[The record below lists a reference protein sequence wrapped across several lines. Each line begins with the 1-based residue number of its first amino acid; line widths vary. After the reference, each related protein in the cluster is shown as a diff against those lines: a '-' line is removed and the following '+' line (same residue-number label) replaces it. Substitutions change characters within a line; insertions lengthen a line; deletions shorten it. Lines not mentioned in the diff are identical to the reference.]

1 MVVRAAPLGLSLQE
15 LHGRLLQSLEQM
27 GYSIAYAGPP
37 IRAVKGAKRVQ
48 DDVLLAGLVKSL
60 WDSSERTVI
69 SLDIKHTVIV
79 STIDEQ
85 VRFEFRVGQS
95 FIELSLLEHRDKMA
109 FERIADEAIKQAA
122 TDFQPMPQT
131 RMNPVL
137 KARITRWI
145 GLYHEVS
152 GAGSFV
158 AVSTFLFMFPVLIEF
173 AGSIAGWTTH
183 WVIEGYGEVRLPIA
197 FQYNPK
203 IWDMQLLV
211 NTACFC
217 ILVVLGLLLEARIA
231 GALHQLGKSLDAKQ
245 NSLDSSYPL
254 RDVLRQLDMRPIHWT
269 SARLA
274 LALIGGLTLAASIPL
289 STSNYRVL
297 SIAGLFA
304 GTTLVAYSCNLAGY
318 GRRKKGRVGRV
329 LSFLWYYAALAWML
343 YWYDSYIAS
352 WTINGMEI
360 RDIWFLAGYG
370 GGVALLMFYFAYWE
384 VREHSKDVYDVLV
397 GKASRERLNLG
408 VRSCLT
414 LAFYAL
420 ALVVLRVPLPLPS
433 VNSPSE
439 VTIIMYGGLE
449 DFIGN
454 AETLFLG
461 VFSILPSAV
470 LAIAFVRYLWKRQFH
485 IHIGRGSAV
494 RAFAFEAWG
503 FFMDKGKELA
513 IYVVGLVL
521 LWIAAH
527 GAPPSV
533 AGLPPFLYLAAA
545 IIELLAIFLV
555 AARYYTLS
563 RRLDASVGV
572 QDFRAGCIRQSKLS

>member
-1 MVVRAAPLGLSLQE
+1 MVVRAAPPGLSLQE
-15 LHGRLLQSLEQM
+15 LHGRLLRSLERT

-37 IRAVKGAKRVQ
+37 IRAVKGAKRVY
-48 DDVLLAGLVKSL
+48 DDAALAGLVKSL
-60 WDSSERTVI
+60 WDSSERTII
-69 SLDIKHTVIV
+69 SMDIRHTVIV
-79 STIDEQ
+79 SIIDEQ

-95 FIELSLLEHRDKMA
+95 FIELSLLERRDKMA
-109 FERIADEAIKQAA
+109 FEGIADEVMKQAA
-122 TDFQPMPQT
+122 THFQPVPQT

-145 GLYHEVS
+145 GLYHDVS
-152 GAGSFV
+152 GAVSFV
-158 AVSTFLFMFPVLIEF
+158 TVSVFLFTFPVLIEF
-173 AGSIAGWTTH
+173 VGSIAGWTTH
-183 WVIEGYGEVRLPIA
+183 WVVEGYGEVRLPIA
-197 FQYNPK
+197 FQYNPE
-203 IWDMQLLV
+203 IWDMQLLIS
-211 NTACFC
+211 TMCFC
-217 ILVVLGLLLEARIA
+217 ILVVLGLLLEGKIA
-231 GALHQLGKSLDAKQ
+231 GALSQFGKSLEAKP
-245 NSLDSSYPL
+245 NS
-254 RDVLRQLDMRPIHWT
+254 RDRRYVIRDLLRQLDVHPIHWT
-269 SARLA
+269 SPRLA
-274 LALIGGLTLAASIPL
+274 LALIAGLILAVSIPL
-289 STSNYRVL
+289 STSNHRML
-297 SIAGLFA
+297 SIAGFFVGAIL
-304 GTTLVAYSCNLAGY
+304 TAYSCNLASY
-318 GRRKKGRVGRV
+318 GRRKKQGRVGRV
-329 LSFLWYYAALAWML
+329 LSFLWFYAPLAWML
-343 YWYDSYIAS
+343 YWYDSYVAL
-352 WTINGMEI
+352 WTINGIEI

-370 GGVALLMFYFAYWE
+370 AGVILLMFYFAYWE
-384 VREHSKDVYDVLV
+384 IREHAKDVYDVLV
-397 GKASRERLNLG
+397 DKAPRERLNLG

-420 ALVVLRVPLPLPS
+420 ASVVLRVPLPMPS
-433 VNSPSE
+433 VNSPSQ

-521 LWIAAH
+521 LWVAAH
-527 GAPPSV
+527 GPPSV
-533 AGLPPFLYLAAA
+533 AELPPFLYLAVA

-555 AARYYTLS
+555 AARYYTLG

-572 QDFRAGCIRQSKLS
+572 